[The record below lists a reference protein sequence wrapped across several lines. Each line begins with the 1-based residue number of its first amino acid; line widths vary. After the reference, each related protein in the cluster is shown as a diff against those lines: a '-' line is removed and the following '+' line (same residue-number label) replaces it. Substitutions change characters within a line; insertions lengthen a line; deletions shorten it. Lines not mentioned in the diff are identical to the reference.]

1 MIKYA
6 LRENLLTAEPDDYM
20 AQVTDA
26 KAYSL
31 DEIIDRM
38 TRRGTTVTRTD
49 IVAIMQ
55 LYADECAAIVEEG
68 GCLNTPL
75 VNTSYS
81 ITGVFSGEDDNF
93 DKSHH
98 TLKLNVTPGTLLK
111 EAVKKAKT
119 TKVESS
125 STDPYI
131 TKVSDKVTSST
142 SEIRAGS
149 VMEILGSRLKFD
161 AADSEQGVFAV
172 SSSDGKAYRCPVV
185 IENKPARVIV
195 LLDAS
200 VPAGEFT
207 VEIRTK
213 MGSTGHQLKTLKT
226 GRFRKTLTA
235 TAQ

>member
-26 KAYSL
+26 KAYTL
-31 DEIIDRM
+31 DEVIDRM
-38 TRRGTTVTRTD
+38 AKRGTTVTRTD
-49 IVAIMQ
+49 LVAIMQ
-55 LYADECAAIVEEG
+55 LYGEECAAIVEEG

-81 ITGVFSGEDDNF
+81 ITGVFTGEDDSF
-93 DKSHH
+93 DKSRH

-111 EAVKKAKT
+111 EAVKKART
-119 TKVESS
+119 TKVESA

-131 TKVSDKVTSST
+131 TKVSDKVTLST
-142 SEIRAGS
+142 SEVKAGS
-149 VMEILGSRLKFD
+149 VMELLGSRLKFD
-161 AADSEQGVFAV
+161 AGDCEQGVFAV

-195 LLDAS
+195 LLDSA

-207 VEIRTK
+207 VEVRTK

-235 TAQ
+235 TVQ

>member
-26 KAYSL
+26 KAYTL
-31 DEIIDRM
+31 DEVIDRM
-38 TRRGTTVTRTD
+38 AKRGTTVTRTD
-49 IVAIMQ
+49 LVAIMQ
-55 LYADECAAIVEEG
+55 LYGEECAAIVEEG

-81 ITGVFSGEDDNF
+81 ITGVFTGEDDSF
-93 DKSHH
+93 DKSRH

-111 EAVKKAKT
+111 EAVKKART
-119 TKVESS
+119 TKVESA

-142 SEIRAGS
+142 SEIKAGS
-149 VMEILGSRLKFD
+149 VMELLGSRLKFD
-161 AADSEQGVFAV
+161 ASDSEQGVFAV

-195 LLDAS
+195 LLDTS

-207 VEIRTK
+207 VEVRTK
-213 MGSTGHQLKTLKT
+213 FNEKSRPLKNMKT
-226 GRFRKTLTA
+226 GRFRKTLTC
-235 TAQ
+235 TAE

>member
-26 KAYSL
+26 KVYSL
-31 DEIIDRM
+31 DEVIDRM

-55 LYADECAAIVEEG
+55 LYGEECAAIVEEG

-81 ITGVFSGEDDNF
+81 ITGVFAGEDDSF
-93 DKSHH
+93 DKSRH

-131 TKVSDKVTSST
+131 TKVSDKVSAST
-142 SEIRAGS
+142 SEVKAGS

-161 AADSEQGVFAV
+161 AGDSEQGVFAV

-207 VEIRTK
+207 VEVRTK
-213 MGSTGHQLKTLKT
+213 ISGSSNTLKNLKT
-226 GRFRKTLTA
+226 GVYRKSLTA
-235 TAQ
+235 VV